1 MIRAYIFD
9 LDGTLVDSEVI
20 WVEAVGATMRDHA
33 GEFSQEEA
41 AALVYGRSWRDI
53 HADIVVRF
61 PALDMPIHEMEATIA
76 PYYKAIADRQDIRI
90 PNSIAL
96 LHKLSKAHPVCIV
109 SGSSRKTIS
118 EAVDMMGI
126 ADALDFFL
134 GADDYSPGKPDPTCY
149 RMAAERLGVMPEE
162 CLVFEDSEVGLRSA
176 KGAGMACVILTGQ
189 ARPVQDFSSADLVLD
204 DLGKFDVQALG

>member
-20 WVEAVGATMRDHA
+20 WVDAVGNYIRENA
-33 GEFSQEEA
+33 GDFSPEEA

-53 HADIVVRF
+53 HVDIVGRY
-61 PALDMPIHEMEATIA
+61 PDLDMPVHEMEERIS
-76 PYYKAIADRQDIRI
+76 PYYHAIAEQRDIRI

-96 LHKLSKAHPVCIV
+96 LQKLSADYPICIV

-118 EAVDMMGI
+118 EAVEMMGI
-126 ADALDFFL
+126 IDDLRFFL

-149 RMAAERLGVMPEE
+149 RLAADRLSLNPED
-162 CLVFEDSEVGLRSA
+162 CLVFEDSEVGLRAA
-176 KGAGMACVILTGQ
+176 KGAGMPCVILTGQ
-189 ARPVQDFSSADLVLD
+189 DRPDQDFSTADLVLD
-204 DLGKFDVQALG
+204 DLTKFNVDALG